1 MDKRFVDWGYVDN
14 FSSSDRLTDD
24 INYNAAPADNHFK
37 ISNAKTFDGKDA
49 NLKYIDFVKIQVG
62 TNAKSGW
69 LGENSTEVFGVK
81 DFNLL
86 K

>member
-1 MDKRFVDWGYVDN
+1 M
-14 FSSSDRLTDD
+14 
-24 INYNAAPADNHFK
+24 
-37 ISNAKTFDGKDA
+37 GKDA